1 LTAAF
6 SLVERQTTSPVPIFD
21 WRYIAFEYHSAAI
34 MVFADAGPIQYR
46 VVTSSAYTGSI
57 LPMPPTHPN
66 YTYTLTFQ
74 GPKLRCGDVNNQTAF
89 DLSNVYTHPTGQG
102 TMTTP
107 YNATVPSQS
116 LPYEEYPA
124 EYEFDI
130 WFTTPKRNFT
140 CEMWNVTYTA
150 NFTFVNGEQR
160 TSITNIDYN
169 NRFVVGWDDDATYC
183 YEPEKCAYQG
193 WHAAVASIFTGYVRT
208 SGATADITWD
218 TKILQTDLVGCPE
231 MAVAADMAW
240 GVEAACPAASL
251 ERAIEALSE
260 NATLSFFSAG
270 ATMLVSPKSLLEV
283 SADSTSNFPGSRA
296 DNITTRPA
304 DLTIRTTKLVH
315 SYNARSLL
323 LSYAAAVLATLVI
336 LMAGLHALWS
346 NGVGHSNTFS
356 ALVRTTRN
364 RDLDEWARGHCLGS
378 DPVDKGIAEQKLQYG
393 LLVVDDKEST
403 AHGLRHAA
411 FGFKGTVTRL
421 RKGDKCM

>member
-1 LTAAF
+1 LPLSAIVPPASLTAAF
-6 SLVERQTTSPVPIFD
+6 SLVERQTISPVPIFD
-21 WRYIAFEYHSAAI
+21 WRYIAFEHHSAAL

-46 VVTSSAYTGSI
+46 IVTSSAYTGNI

-89 DLSNVYTHPTGQG
+89 DLSNVYTPPTGRG
-102 TMTTP
+102 SMTTP

-270 ATMLVSPKSLLEV
+270 ATMLVIS
-283 SADSTSNFPGSRA
+283 G
-296 DNITTRPA
+296 
-304 DLTIRTTKLVH
+304 
-315 SYNARSLL
+315 
-323 LSYAAAVLATLVI
+323 AT
-336 LMAGLHALWS
+336 
-346 NGVGHSNTFS
+346 
-356 ALVRTTRN
+356 
-364 RDLDEWARGHCLGS
+364 
-378 DPVDKGIAEQKLQYG
+378 P
-393 LLVVDDKEST
+393 
-403 AHGLRHAA
+403 
-411 FGFKGTVTRL
+411 
-421 RKGDKCM
+421 